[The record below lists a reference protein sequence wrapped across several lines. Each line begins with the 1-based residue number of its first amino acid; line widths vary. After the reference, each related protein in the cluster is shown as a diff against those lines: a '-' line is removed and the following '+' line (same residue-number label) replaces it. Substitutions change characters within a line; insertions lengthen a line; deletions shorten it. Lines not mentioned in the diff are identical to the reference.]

1 MMTTRT
7 TTTPTTPTPTL
18 PAIDALAAKVGGTWT
33 HIRDAAEASV
43 HERARL
49 ATITAPFT
57 SDDASFV
64 AFGSLARGEFTAGSD
79 LDWTLLVDG
88 RAAREHR
95 EAVRK
100 LSQALTEASVRKPGP
115 SGVFGNLA
123 FSHPILHQIGGQD
136 DSNRNTTQR
145 ILLLLE
151 SEALGEVAAHGR
163 LVELILDRYI
173 SEDKGLVHN
182 RRGAPL
188 VTRVLL
194 NDISR
199 YWRTL
204 TIDFLQ
210 KQGERDDGWAL
221 RNIKLRL
228 SRKLIFMSGLIACFS
243 LELHGEREAFLAD
256 DKVDPLR
263 IVPFL
268 RKQLRKAPLESL
280 AEVCLRPDVRPETS
294 RALFD
299 TYDAFLGTL
308 GDPERRGALKR
319 CQQDDLGKSEVF
331 RDMSRLAR
339 RFQEEGVK
347 RLFFEDDPTLRD
359 LTVDYGVF

>member
-1 MMTTRT
+1 MTTNS
-7 TTTPTTPTPTL
+7 
-18 PAIDALAAKVGGTWT
+18 AINALAAKVDREWT
-33 HIRDAAEASV
+33 HIRDAAAASEQ
-43 HERARL
+43 ERLRL
-49 ATITAPFT
+49 VKISAACIP
-57 SDDASFV
+57 DDASFV

-88 RAAREHR
+88 RADRGHP
-95 EAVRK
+95 EAVRN
-100 LSQALTEASVRKPGP
+100 LNRALAVAQVRKPGP

-151 SEALGEVAAHGR
+151 SEAVGAAEPHRR
-163 LVELILDRYI
+163 LVDLILDRYI
-173 SEDKGLVHN
+173 NEDRGLLYTRSN
-182 RRGAPL
+182 ARL
-188 VTRVLL
+188 VARVLL

-228 SRKLIFMSGLIACFS
+228 SRKLIFISGLIACFS
-243 LELHGEREAFLAD
+243 PELHGEREAFLSEG
-256 DKVDPLR
+256 KVAPSR
-263 IVPFL
+263 FVPFL
-268 RKQLRKAPLESL
+268 RNQLQKAPLESL
-280 AEVCLRPDVRPETS
+280 AEVCLRPTIRPETTL
-294 RALFD
+294 ALFD
-299 TYDAFLGTL
+299 TYDRFLDAL
-308 GDPERRGALKR
+308 NDPERRNALKR
-319 CQQDDLGKSEVF
+319 CHQDELGKSDVF

-339 RFQEEGVK
+339 RFQEGVNC
-347 RLFFEDDPTLRD
+347 LFFEDDPLLRE
-359 LTVDYGVF
+359 LIITYGVF